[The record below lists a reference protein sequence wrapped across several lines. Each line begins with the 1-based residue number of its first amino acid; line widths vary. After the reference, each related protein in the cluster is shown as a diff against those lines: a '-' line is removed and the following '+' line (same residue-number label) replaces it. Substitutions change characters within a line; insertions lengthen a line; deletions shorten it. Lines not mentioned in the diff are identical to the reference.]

1 MAATISAADVI
12 ARAVAMPLA
21 SPAYPAPP
29 DRFLDRVSLT
39 VSYRSDIDKVAALVP
54 EPLTVTDPLV
64 SIAFLFMRAP
74 KLGDYYEVAQSIST
88 ELNGEPLLFRPAMY
102 AGSVAAVLQGR
113 EWWGLPKKFGAPMV
127 RLHNDTLVGTLQYSG
142 APVARA
148 TMAYGH
154 QTMEPAEAERAAG
167 SPGVALKI
175 IPHIDGKPRIL
186 ELIKFGYEDVVVKEA
201 YTGPGALELYPHAL
215 APLADLPVQEIV
227 SVTHTVSDVTL
238 QTGDVVHDYL
248 A

>member
-29 DRFLDRVSLT
+29 DRFLDRLSLT
-39 VSYRSDIDKVAALVP
+39 VTYRSDIHKVTALVP
-54 EPLTVTDPLV
+54 EPLTVADPIV

-88 ELNGEPLLFRPAMY
+88 ELYGEPLLFRPAMY

-127 RLHNDTLVGTLQYSG
+127 RLHNDTLVGTLDYSG

-154 QTMEPAEAERAAG
+154 QTMEPRTLNGRPVRPGSCSRSSRMSTANRESSNLSGSAMRTSSSKRPTRA
-167 SPGVALKI
+167 
-175 IPHIDGKPRIL
+175 
-186 ELIKFGYEDVVVKEA
+186 
-201 YTGPGALELYPHAL
+201 
-215 APLADLPVQEIV
+215 PVHWSSIRTRWRPWR
-227 SVTHTVSDVTL
+227 SFRCRKSCL
-238 QTGDVVHDYL
+238 
-248 A
+248 